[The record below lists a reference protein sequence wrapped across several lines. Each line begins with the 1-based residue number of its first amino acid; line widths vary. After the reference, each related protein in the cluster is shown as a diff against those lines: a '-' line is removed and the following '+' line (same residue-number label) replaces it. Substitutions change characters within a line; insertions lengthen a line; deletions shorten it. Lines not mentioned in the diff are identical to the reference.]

1 LAKKKTKEERSHHG
15 THLRKEHYTQTAKN
29 EIAGAKNLMIG
40 VRFVKNPRFFLC
52 LGFGLILLALICLPT
67 RVKIVVQPEVM
78 ETELL
83 YIGPLV
89 ALLVGLWGLPNLL
102 LGIIETSTSKGAVSP
117 WLVII
122 LCVVNVVLAG
132 ALWDAIRFWRD
143 MLDRWLIAYSPIL
156 IPCMATNMIGF
167 LYLVKSEKLTK
178 TLENPKIKIILG
190 IALTIFP
197 FLVAGVLLYMW
208 LML

>member
-1 LAKKKTKEERSHHG
+1 
-15 THLRKEHYTQTAKN
+15 
-29 EIAGAKNLMIG
+29 
-40 VRFVKNPRFFLC
+40 
-52 LGFGLILLALICLPT
+52 
-67 RVKIVVQPEVM
+67 M

-122 LCVVNVVLAG
+122 LCVVNVVLAE

-156 IPCMATNMIGF
+156 IPCMATNMISF

-178 TLENPKIKIILG
+178 TLKNPKIKIILG

-197 FLVAGVLLYMW
+197 FLVAGVPVYVADIVRLTSVY
-208 LML
+208 